1 MTPYMCILT
10 LIRIL
15 QSHLLRMQ
23 INPSLV
29 TGALGAAKDYPVT
42 AFYTNA
48 FVLVDIRIVENYRQF
63 IH

>member
-1 MTPYMCILT
+1 MAPYMCILA

-15 QSHLLRMQ
+15 QSHFLRPQ
-23 INPSLV
+23 IDPSFV

-48 FVLVDIRIVENYRQF
+48 FVLVNIRIVENYRQF